1 VSTLHVVQLPF
12 AKQIKTCYN
21 DREHSLLFLRQNKES
36 NNHWRDKMDL
46 DLENLSALESL
57 FPYFTFLSRF
67 ILPILALIVLS
78 RCLTSLLR
86 EKYEPE
92 VWAYLSLPNATRLA
106 LYHWENI
113 IGRAK
118 NVDVVLNYPTL
129 SRNHVALIRDD
140 KAKWTAIDLDSK
152 AGTTLNGK
160 PFHDEVR
167 VKKGDVLS
175 LGGVEVALLDLK
187 SEELGAQSLS
197 RTKPGRW
204 VRPSGT
210 FFFLTLM
217 QAVLALQLSI
227 AHIDN
232 FTTHIPLGFA
242 ALAAMMWGYF
252 FFIRAMGRTGFEAET
267 LAFFLCT
274 IGMSIIASRNPDGLL
289 YEAGMIFAGLVFFII
304 VCFILRDLRRAKK
317 LRWPIAVAGIL
328 FLAVGFLLAEELY
341 GARRIITIAGIAI
354 QPSEFVKVAFI
365 FAGAASLER
374 LFARRNLFMFIA
386 YAAACVGILALMNDF
401 GSAAVFF
408 AAFLIIA
415 FLRSGD
421 VATIALSLGG
431 LGMAGFLVLTIRP
444 HVAARFSTWG
454 NVWDY
459 PFGAGMQQVRML
471 SSTASGGL
479 FGLGAGEGTF
489 HRVFAADTDL
499 AFGMVAEEL
508 GLLIGIFCIVAVV
521 IFALFAVKTSG
532 TARSS
537 FYVIAAGAAV
547 TMFLTQV
554 ILNVFGPLDII
565 PFTGLTFPFL
575 SRGGSSMIASW
586 GLLAFIKAADTRQNA
601 SFAIKL
607 NRRDMRNAVQQERE
621 AWDDPE
627 DEADDGYETD
637 YEDYEYDDF
646 DYEIEPDYEE
656 VRGEPLDSGIDPRY
670 FEENHQDAETGFDPR
685 YFDNNW
691 GGRR

>member
-1 VSTLHVVQLPF
+1 
-12 AKQIKTCYN
+12 
-21 DREHSLLFLRQNKES
+21 
-36 NNHWRDKMDL
+36 MDL

-67 ILPILALIVLS
+67 ILPILTLIVLS

-92 VWAYLSLPNATRLA
+92 IWAYLSLPNASRIA

-118 NVDVVLNYPTL
+118 TADVALNYPTL

-140 KAKWTAIDLDSK
+140 KAKWTAIDLGSK

-160 PFHDEVR
+160 PLQDKTR
-167 VKKGDVLS
+167 VKKGDVLG
-175 LGGVEVALLDLK
+175 LGGVEVTLLDLK

-210 FFFLTLM
+210 FFFLTLI

-232 FTTHIPLGFA
+232 FTTQIPLGFA

-252 FFIRAMGRTGFEAET
+252 FFIRAMGRTGFEVET

-274 IGMSIIASRNPDGLL
+274 IGMSAIASRRPDELMR
-289 YEAGMIFAGLVFFII
+289 EAGMIFAGLLFFIL
-304 VCFILRDLRRAKK
+304 VCFILRDLRWAKK
-317 LRWPIAVAGIL
+317 LRWPIAIGGVL
-328 FLAVGFLLAEELY
+328 FLAVGFLFAAEIY
-341 GARRIITIAGIAI
+341 GARRWIEIAGITI
-354 QPSEFVKVAFI
+354 QPSELVKVAFI
-365 FAGAASLER
+365 FAGASSLER
-374 LFARRNLFMFIA
+374 MFAKRNLFMFIG
-386 YAAACVGILALMNDF
+386 YAIMCVGILALMNDF

-408 AAFLIIA
+408 ATFLVIA

-421 VATIALSLGG
+421 LATIALSIASLGIG
-431 LGMAGFLVLTIRP
+431 GFLALTIRP
-444 HVAARFSTWG
+444 HVAYRFATWG
-454 NVWDY
+454 NVWED
-459 PFGAGMQQVRML
+459 PFGRGMQQVRML

-489 HRVFAADTDL
+489 RRVFAADTDL
-499 AFGMVAEEL
+499 VFGMVAEEL
-508 GLLIGIFCIVAVV
+508 GLLVGIFCIAVIL
-521 IFALFAVKTSG
+521 IFGIFAVKTSG

-547 TMFLTQV
+547 TMFLTQT
-554 ILNVFGPLDII
+554 ILNVFGPLDIL
-565 PFTGLTFPFL
+565 PFTGITFPFV
-575 SRGGSSMIASW
+575 SRGGSSMIGSW

-607 NRRDMRNAVQQERE
+607 NRRDMRNAVAQEQE
-621 AWDDPE
+621 EIWDEPE
-627 DEADDGYETD
+627 EEADDGYETD
-637 YEDYEYDDF
+637 YEDYEYEDF
-646 DYEIEPDYEE
+646 IYEAEPDYEE
-656 VRGEPLDSGIDPRY
+656 VRGEPLDGGIDSRYFEESQEDAETGIDPRY
-670 FEENHQDAETGFDPR
+670 FDD
-685 YFDNNW
+685 NW

>member
-1 VSTLHVVQLPF
+1 
-12 AKQIKTCYN
+12 
-21 DREHSLLFLRQNKES
+21 
-36 NNHWRDKMDL
+36 MDF

-67 ILPILALIVLS
+67 ILPILTLIVLS

-92 VWAYLSLPNATRLA
+92 VWAYLSLPNASRMA

-118 NVDVVLNYPTL
+118 NADVVLNYPTL

-140 KAKWTAIDLDSK
+140 KAKWTAIDLGSK

-160 PFHDEVR
+160 PLQDKTR
-167 VKKGDVLS
+167 VKKGDVLG
-175 LGGVEVALLDLK
+175 LGGVEVTLLDLK

-210 FFFLTLM
+210 FFFLTLI

-232 FTTHIPLGFA
+232 FTTQIPLGFA
-242 ALAAMMWGYF
+242 TLAAMMWGYF
-252 FFIRAMGRTGFEAET
+252 FFIRAMGRTGFEVET

-274 IGMSIIASRNPDGLL
+274 IGMSAIASRRPDELMR
-289 YEAGMIFAGLVFFII
+289 EAGMIFIGLLFFIL
-304 VCFILRDLRRAKK
+304 VCFILRDLRVAKK
-317 LRWPIAVAGIL
+317 LRWPIAIGGVL
-328 FLAVGFLLAEELY
+328 FLAVGFLFAEEIY
-341 GARRIITIAGIAI
+341 GARRWIEIAGITI
-354 QPSEFVKVAFI
+354 QPSELVKVAFI
-365 FAGAASLER
+365 FAGASSLER
-374 LFARRNLFMFIA
+374 MFAKRNLFMYIG
-386 YAAACVGILALMNDF
+386 YAIMCVGILALMNDF

-408 AAFLIIA
+408 ATFLVIA

-421 VATIALSLGG
+421 LATIALSLAS
-431 LGMAGFLVLTIRP
+431 LGIGGFLALTIRP
-444 HVAARFSTWG
+444 HVAYRFATWG
-454 NVWDY
+454 NVWED
-459 PFGAGMQQVRML
+459 PFGRGMQQVRML

-489 HRVFAADTDL
+489 RRVFAADTDL
-499 AFGMVAEEL
+499 VFGMVAEEL
-508 GLLIGIFCIVAVV
+508 GLLVGIFCIVVV
-521 IFALFAVKTSG
+521 ITFGIFAVKTSG

-547 TMFLTQV
+547 TMFLTQT
-554 ILNVFGPLDII
+554 ILNVFGPLDIL
-565 PFTGLTFPFL
+565 PFTGITFPFV
-575 SRGGSSMIASW
+575 SRGGSSMIGSW

-607 NRRDMRNAVQQERE
+607 NRRDMRRAVAEEQEI
-621 AWDDPE
+621 WDAPE
-627 DEADDGYETD
+627 EDIDDGYETD
-637 YEDYEYDDF
+637 YEDYEYEDF
-646 DYEIEPDYEE
+646 NYDIEPGYEE
-656 VRGEPLDSGIDPRY
+656 VHGEPLDGGIDSRYFEESREDTETGIDPRY
-670 FEENHQDAETGFDPR
+670 FDD
-685 YFDNNW
+685 NW

>member
-1 VSTLHVVQLPF
+1 
-12 AKQIKTCYN
+12 
-21 DREHSLLFLRQNKES
+21 
-36 NNHWRDKMDL
+36 MDL
-46 DLENLSALESL
+46 ELENLAFLDGF

-67 ILPILALIVLS
+67 LLPILSAIILS

-92 VWAYLSLPNATRLA
+92 IWAYLGLPNGSQIA

-118 NVDVVLNYPTL
+118 NTDVVLNYPTI
-129 SRNHVALIRDD
+129 SRNHLALIRDD
-140 KAKWTAIDLDSK
+140 KAKWTAIDLGSK
-152 AGTTLNGK
+152 SGVTINGK
-160 PFHDEVR
+160 YLEGSARVR
-167 VKKGDVLS
+167 KGDVIGI
-175 LGGVEVALLDLK
+175 GGVELALLDLK
-187 SEELGAQSLS
+187 SEELGAQSLA

-210 FFFLTLM
+210 FFFLTLL
-217 QAVLALQLSI
+217 QAVLAMQLSI

-232 FTTHIPLGFA
+232 FTTQIPLGFA
-242 ALAAMMWGYF
+242 AMAAMMWGYF
-252 FFIRAMGRTGFEAET
+252 FFIRSLGRTGFEVET

-289 YEAGMIFAGLVFFII
+289 YEAGMIFAGLVFFIV
-304 VCFILRDLRRAKK
+304 VCFILRDLRWTKK

-328 FLAVGFLLAEELY
+328 FLAVGFLRADYLY

-354 QPSEFVKVAFI
+354 QPSEFVKVAFV

-408 AAFLIIA
+408 AAFLVIA

-454 NVWDY
+454 NVWNY

-471 SSTASGGL
+471 SSTASGGF

-489 HRVFAADTDL
+489 RRVFAADTDL

-586 GLLAFIKAADTRQNA
+586 GLLAFVKAADTRQNA
-601 SFAIKL
+601 SLAIKL
-607 NRRDMRNAVQQERE
+607 NRRAMRGAKRMDTE
-621 AWDDPE
+621 
-627 DEADDGYETD
+627 
-637 YEDYEYDDF
+637 
-646 DYEIEPDYEE
+646 EPYEE
-656 VRGEPLDSGIDPRY
+656 EYAHEEQDVYGEYEPFDDDYADQPDIYYEEEQAEPLEGGIDLQYFNDHASSTDTGFDLGYFDDDNPESGIDPRY
-670 FEENHQDAETGFDPR
+670 F
-685 YFDNNW
+685 DNW
-691 GGRR
+691 EGRR